1 MADTTDR
8 PESSSTAPARHD
20 TSERKPSRAKF
31 RSWLMALFGLG
42 GNGDHTLRDSLEE
55 VIEEHDDTRRSLTE
69 EERHMLINILSFGEL
84 RVEDVM
90 VPRAD
95 VVAVEEGASLEELF
109 QLYSQSS
116 HSRMP
121 IYRETLD
128 DPIGMVHIKDVMAY
142 LAVPCAER
150 PRTGSEPS
158 ASGDGGTG
166 DDTGGDVGNDKA
178 AALSG
183 NRFALRDIRR
193 NVIFVPPSMPALDL
207 LLKMQA
213 THIHMA
219 LVIDEYGGT
228 DGLVSIED
236 LVEEIVG
243 DIEDEHDIEAGPTLT
258 KRPDGTIDAD
268 ARCEVEELE
277 GMLGLRLTDEEEE
290 NDVDTLGG
298 LVFSLVGRVPLRGEL
313 ISHPAGLEFEV
324 KDADPRRI
332 KKLRIHL
339 ASHRSTE
346 KSLAEVE
353 TEAGKVEAA
362 SAAVA
367 GKPLQEG

>member
-8 PESSSTAPARHD
+8 PDPSPLAPARHD
-20 TSERKPSRAKF
+20 APERKPSRAKF
-31 RSWLMALFGLG
+31 RSWLMALFGVG

-95 VVAVEEGASLEELF
+95 VVAVEEGATLEELF

-128 DPIGMVHIKDVMAY
+128 APIGMVHIKDVMAY
-142 LAVPCAER
+142 LAVP
-150 PRTGSEPS
+150 S
-158 ASGDGGTG
+158 ATGDGNGTG
-166 DDTGGDVGNDKA
+166 TEAGNDRA
-178 AALSG
+178 ASLSR
-183 NRFALRDIRR
+183 NSFSLRDIRR

-277 GMLGLRLTDEEEE
+277 EMLGLKLTDEEEE

-313 ISHPAGLEFEV
+313 ISHPAGIEFEV

-339 ASHRSTE
+339 ASRRSAE
-346 KSLAEVE
+346 KGPPEAE
-353 TEAGKVEAA
+353 TGKVETA
-362 SAAVA
+362 SPPAVD
-367 GKPLQEG
+367 GTPRQEG

>member
-1 MADTTDR
+1 MADTTER
-8 PESSSTAPARHD
+8 SASASSAPAGRD
-20 TSERKPSRAKF
+20 GPERKPSRATF
-31 RSWLMALFGLG
+31 RSWLTALFGIG
-42 GNGDHTLRDSLEE
+42 GGDHTLRDSLEE
-55 VIEEHDDTRRSLTE
+55 MIEEHDDTRRSLTE

-84 RVEDVM
+84 RVDDVM

-95 VVAVEEGASLEELF
+95 VVAVEEGAALEELF
-109 QLYSQSS
+109 HLYSQSS

-142 LAVPCAER
+142 LAAPYADAAKE
-150 PRTGSEPS
+150 
-158 ASGDGGTG
+158 DGKTA
-166 DDTGGDVGNDKA
+166 DTDHGA
-178 AALSG
+178 ILSR
-183 NRFALRDIRR
+183 NNFSLRDIRR
-193 NVIFVPPSMPALDL
+193 NVLFVPPSMPALDL

-243 DIEDEHDIEAGPTLT
+243 EIEDEHDIETGPTLT

-277 GMLGLRLTDEEEE
+277 DMLGLKLTEEEE
-290 NDVDTLGG
+290 ETDVDTLGG

-313 ISHPAGLEFEV
+313 ISHPAGIEFEV

-339 ASHRSTE
+339 ASRRAAG
-346 KSLAEVE
+346 AEAGEAPVKAQSGK
-353 TEAGKVEAA
+353 TEAGKTETA
-362 SAAVA
+362 SSPA
-367 GKPLQEG
+367 GPGTPRQEG

>member
-8 PESSSTAPARHD
+8 PAPPPSAPASRD
-20 TSERKPSRAKF
+20 ARERKPSRAKF
-31 RSWLMALFGLG
+31 RDWLLTLFGMS

-95 VVAVEEGASLEELF
+95 VVAVEEGATLEELF
-109 QLYSQSS
+109 ELYSQSS

-128 DPIGMVHIKDVMAY
+128 DPIGMVHIKDVMAC
-142 LAVPCAER
+142 LAVPCGAQTSKDGGA
-150 PRTGSEPS
+150 PAAGN
-158 ASGDGGTG
+158 ADAANGDG
-166 DDTGGDVGNDKA
+166 A
-178 AALSG
+178 AGAPRNGFS
-183 NRFALRDIRR
+183 LRDIRR
-193 NVIFVPPSMPALDL
+193 NVLFVPPSMPALDL

-243 DIEDEHDIEAGPTLT
+243 DIEDEHDIDAGPTLT

-277 GMLGLRLTDEEEE
+277 EMLGLKLTDEDEE

-313 ISHPAGLEFEV
+313 ISHPAGIEFEV

-339 ASHRSTE
+339 ASRRTSENISPT
-346 KSLAEVE
+346 
-353 TEAGKVEAA
+353 TAA
-362 SAAVA
+362 AA
-367 GKPLQEG
+367 GKPRQES